1 MIQPML
7 YSADMPTKLIFWDLF
22 PDINKG
28 GDPVTLEPDT
38 VIFISPVQSF
48 KNIPQPFVEDILEPF
63 FKVMFIVPLKLS
75 ILIPASFVI
84 VEKEVFVLGKPEAL
98 M

>member
-1 MIQPML
+1 MIQPVF
-7 YSADMPTKLIFWDLF
+7 YSDMPTKLIFWDLS

-38 VIFISPVQSF
+38 VILISPVQLF
-48 KNIPQPFVEDILEPF
+48 KNIPQPFVEDILDPF
-63 FKVMFIVPLKLS
+63 FKVIFIFPSKSS

-84 VEKEVFVLGKPEAL
+84 VEKEVSVLGEPEAL